1 MPAALYYDPVYTDGL
16 SPEARFPRERY
27 RLLRAEL
34 GRRGVDA
41 RTPIRPSPPVAIADL
56 LTAHDPAYVEA
67 FLEGRLD
74 EAAARRIGLR
84 PWTDRI
90 VERTLKILGGSVA
103 ATRALFEE
111 GLDRAGNLAGG
122 THHAFGADGAGYCV
136 FNDVAVA
143 ARVAQ
148 RDHGIQRVLVVDLD
162 VHQGDGTAA
171 LFADDPSVFTFSI
184 HCARNFPFRKQRSD
198 LDVAL
203 PDDTEDEAYLS
214 ALDAHLPRLLDE
226 VSPQLVIYQAGVDPL
241 AEDHLGR
248 MALSRRGLDA
258 RNRRVLAST
267 RERAMPLLVLMGG
280 GYARPIE
287 RSVEALGDLFE
298 AVAESDEATPPAS
311 APGLPGRPGGR

>member
-1 MPAALYYDPVYTDGL
+1 M
-16 SPEARFPRERY
+16 
-27 RLLRAEL
+27 
-34 GRRGVDA
+34 
-41 RTPIRPSPPVAIADL
+41 
-56 LTAHDPAYVEA
+56 
-67 FLEGRLD
+67 
-74 EAAARRIGLR
+74 
-84 PWTDRI
+84 
-90 VERTLKILGGSVA
+90 
-103 ATRALFEE
+103 
-111 GLDRAGNLAGG
+111 
-122 THHAFGADGAGYCV
+122 
-136 FNDVAVA
+136 
-143 ARVAQ
+143 
-148 RDHGIQRVLVVDLD
+148 
-162 VHQGDGTAA
+162 
-171 LFADDPSVFTFSI
+171 
-184 HCARNFPFRKQRSD
+184 
-198 LDVAL
+198 AL

-214 ALDAHLPRLLDE
+214 ALDGLRPRLLDE